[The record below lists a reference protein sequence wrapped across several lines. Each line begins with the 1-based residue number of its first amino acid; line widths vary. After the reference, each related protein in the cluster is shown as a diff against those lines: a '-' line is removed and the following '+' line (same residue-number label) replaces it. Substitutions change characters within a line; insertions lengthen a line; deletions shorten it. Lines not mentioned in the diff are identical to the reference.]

1 MPKKILIVD
10 DHPETTR
17 LLEVILRSNDRKLYL
32 AESGEQAL
40 EIARRAHPDLILLDI
55 MMPGG
60 IDGYEVARRLKKDPE
75 TSSGKIIVMT
85 AKVRNV
91 DRMNAFASGADDY
104 ISKPFDIFDI
114 RKRVE
119 KFLKAS

>member
-1 MPKKILIVD
+1 MSKKILIVD

-17 LLEVILRSNDRKLYL
+17 LLEVVLRSDDRQLFV

-60 IDGYEVARRLKKDPE
+60 IDGYEVARRLKEDPE
-75 TSSGKIIVMT
+75 TSGGKIIVMT

-91 DRMNAFASGADDY
+91 DRMDAFASGADDY

-119 KFLKAS
+119 RFLKAS